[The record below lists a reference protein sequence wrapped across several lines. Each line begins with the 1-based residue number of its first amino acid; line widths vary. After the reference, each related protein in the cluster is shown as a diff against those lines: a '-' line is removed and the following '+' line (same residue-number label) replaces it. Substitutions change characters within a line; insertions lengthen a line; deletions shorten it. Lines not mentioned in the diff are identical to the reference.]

1 MAKSIERAVVI
12 GASSGMGAAIAKRW
26 VARGAKV
33 ALVARREEQ
42 LQRVAEAITAG
53 WGPGKVIVRSFDVT
67 DSSGAAECFAGIVE
81 ELGGLDAICYAAGVM
96 DTGIGED
103 EYPTATDI
111 RILEVNLCG
120 AVAWLNAAARLFTE
134 QKRGTIVGIGSI
146 AGDRGRRAYPSYHA
160 AKAGFAT
167 YLESLRNRLGQH
179 GVQVTTIKP
188 GFIDTPMTR
197 GMEGLFWLKTADEAA
212 VMIDRA
218 VLRGRQC
225 SYVPGRW
232 RLVSL
237 VIRSIPSF
245 LFRKLSI

>member
-33 ALVARREEQ
+33 ALLARREEK
-42 LQRVAEAITAG
+42 LEKVAEAIAAG
-53 WGPGKVIVRSFDVT
+53 WGPGKTIIRRCDVT
-67 DSSGAAECFAGIVE
+67 DTTAAAESFAEIVA

-96 DTGIGED
+96 DTGLGED
-103 EYPTATDI
+103 EYSTEKDLP
-111 RILEVNLCG
+111 ILETNLNG
-120 AVAWLNAAARLFTE
+120 AVAWLNEAARLFTE
-134 QKRGTIVGIGSI
+134 QKHGTIVGIGSI

-167 YLESLRNRLGQH
+167 FLESLRNRLGQH

-212 VMIDRA
+212 SIIDRA
-218 VLRGRQC
+218 VKRGRQTA
-225 SYVPGRW
+225 YVPGRW